1 MLYIAKIAS
10 PPSSRLF
17 IEHMIYIYVQIY
29 LSITLW
35 NHDIFINVNV
45 PLEDVSCV
53 LDAAQLLSSAK
64 RRDYAQVERYI
75 YN

>member
-1 MLYIAKIAS
+1 MLYNAKIAS
-10 PPSSRLF
+10 PPSRLF
-17 IEHMIYIYVQIY
+17 IEHMTYMYRYIEVY
-29 LSITLW
+29 ITLW
-35 NHDIFINVNV
+35 NHGIFINVNV
-45 PLEDVSCV
+45 PLVNVSCV